1 MSIKVKT
8 KVETKTVL
16 ARNSRLYD
24 EVYAEHFVM
33 LLF

>member
-8 KVETKTVL
+8 KVEIKTDL

-24 EVYAEHFVM
+24 EVYAEDFVM
-33 LLF
+33 L

>member
-8 KVETKTVL
+8 KVEIKTVL

-24 EVYAEHFVM
+24 EVYGAEHFVM
-33 LLF
+33 L